1 MTPTSPPH
9 PWKVRLPTP
18 EGHSCGPLCGINHE
32 ARSPSPSPSPNP
44 NPNPNP
50 NQVPLQLRRQHLA
63 SRAAVGP
70 WAARRRRRRLQAG
83 VQGGVQGVQGV
94 QGGVQGGAR
103 FECVGEGCMPQRGEF
118 GEGPLANCTLFWA
131 GAVRPACNPAC
142 NPMR

>member
-1 MTPTSPPH
+1 M
-9 PWKVRLPTP
+9 
-18 EGHSCGPLCGINHE
+18 
-32 ARSPSPSPSPNP
+32 
-44 NPNPNP
+44 
-50 NQVPLQLRRQHLA
+50 
-63 SRAAVGP
+63 
-70 WAARRRRRRLQAG
+70 
-83 VQGGVQGVQGV
+83 